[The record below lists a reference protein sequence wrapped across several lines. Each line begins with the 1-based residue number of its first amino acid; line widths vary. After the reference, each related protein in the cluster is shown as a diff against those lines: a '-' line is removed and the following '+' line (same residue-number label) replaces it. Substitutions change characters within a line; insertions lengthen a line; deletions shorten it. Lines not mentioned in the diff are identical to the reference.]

1 MNFQLKPDEEILM
14 QVHQYWIPFVPRLIL
29 FSVWFIIPWFFLY
42 PLFRQGQWGVGL
54 FALLILSSLFFGLR
68 SWYTWS
74 RTIFVVTNKRLIDID
89 QHGWFSRVTSDI
101 FYSKIDDVSFKK
113 KGLFQMI
120 FGYGLVT
127 IVTVGSADNIEVRQ
141 VKTPSRLNDLI
152 NDIREA
158 DLEGEPIDPKERK
171 VKRIAHDLSE
181 EELDDVA
188 KTTKK
193 RFRKKALTDFFEE
206 K

>member
-89 QHGWFSRVTSDI
+89 QHGWFLELLQI
-101 FYSKIDDVSFKK
+101 FFTARSMMF
-113 KGLFQMI
+113 L
-120 FGYGLVT
+120 L
-127 IVTVGSADNIEVRQ
+127 
-141 VKTPSRLNDLI
+141 
-152 NDIREA
+152 
-158 DLEGEPIDPKERK
+158 
-171 VKRIAHDLSE
+171 
-181 EELDDVA
+181 
-188 KTTKK
+188 
-193 RFRKKALTDFFEE
+193 RKKVCFR
-206 K
+206 